1 MSLGRSDEMNVSTV
15 PLYQHN
21 ATEIIAAK
29 KALEAVR
36 AYFDDPDVKRRYE
49 AWKAAKNA

>member
-1 MSLGRSDEMNVSTV
+1 MNCTTQAPPKRYSVDEIVCG
-15 PLYQHN
+15 
-21 ATEIIAAK
+21 K

-36 AYFDDPDVKRRYE
+36 AYFDDPDVRRRFE